1 MFISPIRK
9 KGLYSNGE
17 IDRPA
22 SIVDWDWRHA
32 CLLRDPANPPR
43 ICPGITRLPASL
55 KSWMEDL
62 EWLEHQPLRSKVSVG
77 FSLGVMMF
85 WYVLHVSYRI
95 KHWEGFLELVQS
107 MSGNLKTFFFWGGGL
122 KATQMKILTSQIRFN
137 AARILMHLSFL
148 EHHVERLPKYP
159 SVI

>member
-1 MFISPIRK
+1 MFSLTRRPTMGGYGIVSGLWHWVCQMKYLVFVASSMFISPIRK

-22 SIVDWDWRHA
+22 SIVDWA
-32 CLLRDPANPPR
+32 QPSPR
-43 ICPGITRLPASL
+43 ICPGITGLPASL

-77 FSLGVMMF
+77 FSLGLMMF

-107 MSGNLKTFFFWGGGL
+107 MSGNLKTFVFLFGGFESHTDEDFG
-122 KATQMKILTSQIRFN
+122 
-137 AARILMHLSFL
+137 
-148 EHHVERLPKYP
+148 
-159 SVI
+159 